1 MSLYSSRGNACI
13 PKTIAC
19 TSAHKY
25 LPPSDPIYK
34 QWGMYMYRFP
44 GGDVQ
49 QTLETVPPGNPLV
62 IQTYYGKIYDYENLH
77 PEYIQRAVGTYPPR
91 KHKSCQNC

>member
-1 MSLYSSRGNACI
+1 MSLYSSRLNYCI

-34 QWGMYMYRFP
+34 QWGMYMYRFQE
-44 GGDVQ
+44 GDVQ
-49 QTLETVPPGNPLV
+49 QIPETIPPGNPLI
-62 IQTYYGKIYDYENLH
+62 IQTYYGKIYDSHNHH
-77 PEYIQRAVGTYPPR
+77 PEYILRSVDTYPLS
-91 KHKSCQNC
+91 KHTSCKNC

>member
-1 MSLYSSRGNACI
+1 MSYSIRGNSCT

-19 TSAHKY
+19 SSAHKY

-49 QTLETVPPGNPLV
+49 QTLETDPVGNPNI
-62 IQTYYGKIYDYENLH
+62 IQTYYGKIYDYENIN
-77 PEYIQRAVGTYPPR
+77 PVSSGKIGNTYQSR
-91 KHKSCQNC
+91 RNQGCKNC

>member
-1 MSLYSSRGNACI
+1 MSSYSSRGNSCL

-44 GGDVQ
+44 GGDIQ
-49 QTLETVPPGNPLV
+49 QKLGTILPRDQLA
-62 IQTYYGKIYDYENLH
+62 IQTYYGKIYEDVKRE
-77 PEYIQRAVGTYPPR
+77 VGKNT
-91 KHKSCQNC
+91 SCNNC